1 MSEATLDF
9 LIDALFGWTTLLL
22 GGMFL
27 IVAVGMAIVLGA
39 YFFRRTAARHN
50 INVTF
55 EGHGSG
61 KPPPASPVRGPSE
74 EPPGS

>member
-22 GGMFL
+22 AGMFL

-55 EGHGSG
+55 EWHGSG
-61 KPPPASPVRGPSE
+61 KPPPASPVRSVSE

>member
-1 MSEATLDF
+1 MSDATIDF
-9 LIDALFGWTTLLL
+9 LIDSLFNWTALLL

-27 IVAVGMAIVLGA
+27 IVAVGMAVAFAA

-50 INVTF
+50 ISVTF
-55 EGHGSG
+55 ERHGSE
-61 KPPPASPVRGPSE
+61 KPPPASPVRSPSE